1 MSGES
6 IVAVVPMKPLSQSKT
21 RLAGVLSQQER
32 AALSLAMFR
41 KVISA
46 ARHALGAV
54 WVIGGD
60 EAVRI
65 TAERLGGLWLEDPG
79 SDLNDSL
86 AFALDRACGD
96 AMSAIYLPADLPFVT
111 SADVAKL
118 AQVSGGGGTLTLS
131 PAQQDGG
138 TNAMLIPNCLSFT
151 PLLGKNSFQRH
162 EQQASSLS
170 IPYNVCLSEGLKLDL
185 DTPDDL
191 ALCEELDPGFLST
204 VMRKAALS
212 SSRGDEIDL

>member
-1 MSGES
+1 M
-6 IVAVVPMKPLSQSKT
+6 T
-21 RLAGVLSQQER
+21 
-32 AALSLAMFR
+32 
-41 KVISA
+41 
-46 ARHALGAV
+46 
-54 WVIGGD
+54 
-60 EAVRI
+60 
-65 TAERLGGLWLEDPG
+65 
-79 SDLNDSL
+79 
-86 AFALDRACGD
+86 
-96 AMSAIYLPADLPFVT
+96 AIYLPADLPFVT
-111 SADVAKL
+111 SADIAKI
-118 AQVSGGGGTLTLS
+118 AQVSGGGETLTLS

-191 ALCEELDPGFLST
+191 DLCEELEPGFLLT

-212 SSRGDEIDL
+212 SLRGDEIDL